1 MTQEE
6 RDKILVE
13 SHSMLKEI
21 VEFIRKTNDQKYIN
35 NKLLNSFF
43 MGVLANLVAKKLEK
57 LFNL

>member
-21 VEFIRKTNDQKYIN
+21 VEFIRKTNNQKYIN